1 MNLLTGFP
9 PETVCIQ
16 DEDYPINTDFRV
28 SVEFENLMM
37 RPEISAYEKISRALF
52 LYFPRIPK
60 DLDAAIDSILSFYRC
75 GKPKKKQ
82 GKGASGQSSRAY
94 SFEYD
99 DQYIYAAFMQQYGI
113 DLTIENMHWWK
124 FRALFNSLS
133 PETLFVKIMGWR
145 TAKIDSKMP
154 VPEKKRLQELKKLY
168 ALPRIVN
175 EDERLSE
182 IEKALMGNGK
192 LDSLIKKRIEERV

>member
-1 MNLLTGFP
+1 MNLLTEFP

-28 SVEFENLMM
+28 SVKFENLMM
-37 RPEISAYEKISRALF
+37 RPEISADEKISRALF

-60 DLDAAIDSILSFYRC
+60 DLDAAVDSILSFYRC
-75 GKPKKKQ
+75 RKPKKRQ
-82 GKGASGQSSRAY
+82 GQGSGSQGNRAY
-94 SFEYD
+94 SFEHD

-154 VPEKKRLQELKKLY
+154 VSEEKRIQELKKIY
-168 ALPRIVN
+168 ALPRIVS

-182 IEKALMGNGK
+182 IEKTLMGNGK
-192 LDSLIKKRIEERV
+192 LDSLIKKE